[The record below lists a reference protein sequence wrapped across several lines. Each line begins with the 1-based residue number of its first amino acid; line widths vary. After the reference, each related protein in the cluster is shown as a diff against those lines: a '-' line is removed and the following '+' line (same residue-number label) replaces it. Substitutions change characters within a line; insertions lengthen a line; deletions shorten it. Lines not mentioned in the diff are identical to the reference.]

1 MKTINTHFGL
11 FKFLEILLLVVSCGV
26 ISSAHAQQSGGSP
39 PSPCAPP
46 FRGMGIPPPLHI
58 PPPLQW
64 NRPPMEQ
71 ALHVGPPGR
80 WWDNPEFS
88 KKLSLT
94 SSQQKTM
101 DDIFQKSRLKLIDL
115 MAALQKEEA
124 IMEPLVNADQP
135 DESKVVAQI
144 DKVAQARAN
153 LEKAN
158 ARMLLGIRRVL
169 TPDQW
174 KTLQA
179 EFPPMPFA
187 GDGGRGLPTLPG
199 APF

>member
-1 MKTINTHFGL
+1 MKISKIQIGL
-11 FKFLEILLLVVSCGV
+11 FQILEILLLITFCGV
-26 ISSAHAQQSGGSP
+26 ISSAAAQQMGGAP
-39 PSPCAPP
+39 PYPCAPP
-46 FRGMGIPPPLHI
+46 FRGMGI

-101 DDIFQKSRLKLIDL
+101 DEIFQKSRLKLIDL
-115 MAALQKEEA
+115 MAAVQKEEA
-124 IMEPLVNADQP
+124 IMEPLIDADQP

-174 KTLQA
+174 KKLQA
-179 EFPPMPFA
+179 EAPPMPFA
-187 GDGGRGLPTLPG
+187 GDGGRGWPPPPIG
-199 APF
+199 AY